1 MFDNLKAELARRG
14 LDGKKL
20 ANLTGI
26 HINTMYKKLNGEHE
40 FKLNEMELIKAVLRT
55 DAPYEYLFK
64 R

>member
-14 LDGKKL
+14 LDGTKL

-40 FKLNEMELIKAVLRT
+40 FKLNEMELIKAILRT